1 MHEILYSLLGWVVLI
16 DELIVVVEEARM
28 ALKVVLFAS
37 EELVNLGL
45 PGSIEGFALWLRTV
59 LAVVLV

>member
-1 MHEILYSLLGWVVLI
+1 MHEILYSLLGWVALI
-16 DELIVVVEEARM
+16 DELIVVVEVARM

-37 EELVNLGL
+37 EELVDFGL